1 MENGNKELEQ
11 KLKLSAQRA
20 LLGCIPTSLRSASFE
35 YKGTEIA
42 CRFIFNGT
50 VSYADKE
57 LLSCAATEIIADY
70 SSPYTISE
78 EYLDVSC
85 PGEMEYLTFLVF
97 LRYEPK
103 CNIVIEA

>member
-20 LLGCIPTSLRSASFE
+20 LLGNIPTSLRSASFE

-50 VSYADKE
+50 VSPDDKE
-57 LLSCAATEIIADY
+57 LLSCAATEVIADY
-70 SSPYTISE
+70 SSPYTVSE
-78 EYLDVSC
+78 EYLDASF
-85 PGEMEYLTFLVF
+85 PAEMEHLSLLVF
-97 LRYEPK
+97 LRYEP
-103 CNIVIEA
+103 